1 MDAPIRPKTE
11 AEQEADRQ
19 AEEQARAADK
29 LRSWDRH
36 SALSA
41 VVGER
46 EAAAGADRE

>member
-1 MDAPIRPKTE
+1 MDQPIRPKTE

-19 AEEQARAADK
+19 AAERDRIDQ
-29 LRSWDRH
+29 LRTWDRH

-46 EAAAGADRE
+46 GKQQEASHEL